1 MCRSRLRSDEAMS
14 TFDLMLFVLIVAL
27 MTFAPI
33 LIALLAQKLA
43 VQVKQRS
50 EAPSQIHRI
59 HRRELPR
66 PAEHAHPHGSLEV
79 LHPRLSPL
87 EIVEHEPL
95 TSDELAPRSR
105 VSGRSP
111 PLRKAVVKQSTC
123 ASRPI
128 LRRPLDVRRAIV
140 MVILLGPPRS
150 IDPH

>member
-1 MCRSRLRSDEAMS
+1 MS
-14 TFDLMLFVLIVAL
+14 PFDLMLFVLIVAL

-50 EAPSQIHRI
+50 EAPSQIHR
-59 HRRELPR
+59 RELPR

-87 EIVEHEPL
+87 EIVEHEPV
-95 TSDELAPRSR
+95 TRDELAPRPI

-111 PLRKAVVKQSTC
+111 QIRRAVVKQSTC